1 MSTNITINVSGN
13 RLLQQSREA
22 QTANR
27 QQLTQKEVDDKF
39 LADVRQIEAAEL
51 ARQRDGAVP
60 EYRIQEQ
67 TSAQRGGFVLGN
79 FDLLL
84 GGFAGGDTGVESS
97 DSRALFI
104 PQETLWTSPVAYN
117 IEGSIPFDG
126 FPNRDALY
134 DEVLNQISSAYAPNQ
149 YYYYNNTFADPFTI
163 SAPTIEGS
171 GTGIAGPGNM
181 QRRYSQV
188 YRYENL
194 VCLPV
199 AKDKFIACW
208 IIQKGVIHNFIQL
221 IDPPFGSTIGT
232 TSVTTTSEVKDTV
245 VECVLMTSRTAR
257 KIPCPPLL
265 KTAIEK
271 IYPSDM
277 QTVTIGPIAVIGDNP
292 NSSSFNFDY
301 SYVYYVQGF
310 DPNELS
316 SRRTYP
322 TGFAYYGRQFGI
334 GTLSRNSHG
343 LNDNARNSFH
353 FSPGVFKWLNGDLA
367 DMNNLTDVSQLI
379 PLEYARYRADYFT
392 NAPKFYINTELS
404 PPPYISALPASG
416 YTPEQIAAKLKIGTT
431 TTEPLDFRQPV
442 PAETFKKVPIKV
454 RKQIWIWDWND
465 PNYCRSELSKL
476 GFTPADL
483 TP

>member
-1 MSTNITINVSGN
+1 MSTQITINVSGN
-13 RLLQQSREA
+13 RLLRQSREA

-60 EYRIQEQ
+60 EYRVVEQ
-67 TSAQRGGFVLGN
+67 TSAQRGGLVLGN

-84 GGFAGGDTGVESS
+84 GGVAGGDTGVESS
-97 DSRALFI
+97 ESRALFI
-104 PQETLWTSPVAYN
+104 PEQTLWTSPVAYN
-117 IEGSIPFDG
+117 IEGLIPFDG

-134 DEVLNQISSAYAPNQ
+134 DEVLNQISSAYASNQ
-149 YYYYNNTFADPFTI
+149 YYYYNNTVADPFTI
-163 SAPTIEGS
+163 ERPTIEGS
-171 GTGIAGPGNM
+171 GLGLVEPGNA
-181 QRRYSQV
+181 QRLFSQL
-188 YRYENL
+188 YRFENL

-208 IIQKGVIHNFIQL
+208 IVRKGVIHNFVQFL
-221 IDPPFGSTIGT
+221 EPPFGSTIGT
-232 TSVTTTSEVKDTV
+232 TSVTVTKEVKDTV
-245 VECVLMTSRTAR
+245 IECVLMTSRTAR
-257 KIPCPPLL
+257 RISCPSLL
-265 KTAIEK
+265 RTAIEK

-277 QTVTIGPIAVIGDNP
+277 KTITSPPSALPGTGAYDDFRWSWN
-292 NSSSFNFDY
+292 NTF
-301 SYVYYVQGF
+301 F
-310 DPNELS
+310 DPNELF

-367 DMNNLTDVSQLI
+367 DMNNIIDTFQLV
-379 PLEYARYRADYFT
+379 PLEYARYRANYFT

-416 YTPEQIAAKLKIGTT
+416 YTPEEIAAKLKIGTT
-431 TTEPLDFRQPV
+431 TVEPLDFRQPV
-442 PAETFKKVPIKV
+442 PAATFKKVPIKI
-454 RKQIWIWDWND
+454 RKQTWIWDWND
-465 PNYCRSELSKL
+465 PNYCRTELSKL